1 MAEYVDG
8 HIASKTHKG
17 VCTYPGCGRV
27 TKSPRAH
34 MLTHRS
40 TRPEKC
46 PVQTCEYHIG
56 GFAREHDRNRHA
68 LAHYKGIM
76 DRRLQETFNCRMS
89 RLAPRR
95 AQFCAMTVIE
105 LFVNSSATDS
115 AAGAPDYQRDA
126 ARA

>member
-46 PVQTCEYHIG
+46 PVQTCEYHIK
-56 GFAREHDRNRHA
+56 GFARKHDRNRHA

-76 DRRLQETFNCRMS
+76 VCGFCNGPGASAEKLFNR
-89 RLAPRR
+89 
-95 AQFCAMTVIE
+95 
-105 LFVNSSATDS
+105 TDVFKRHLI
-115 AAGAPDYQRDA
+115 AG
-126 ARA
+126 